1 MNNDKELIWVT
12 KEQAEIF
19 KELDIDDNRKNFID
33 KLIKERKLDIQNS
46 IECLDDDL
54 LRLKSFGLTY
64 KTELKKVYDE
74 QEKVLEEL
82 WEEHDEK
89 IYKLKNKIAQLKPEF
104 EKVTSQI
111 KEVSNALS
119 DISTYSIEKLID
131 VVHKVN
137 YMSEKD
143 KKLMMDLINLT
154 TDKTL

>member
-1 MNNDKELIWVT
+1 MSDNKELIWVT

-19 KELDIDDNRKNFID
+19 KELDIDDNRKNFVD

-46 IECLDDDL
+46 IESLDDDL
-54 LRLKSFGLTY
+54 LRLKAFTLTY
-64 KTELKKVYDE
+64 KTELKKVYEE

-89 IYKLKNKIAQLKPEF
+89 IYELKEKIKQLKPEL
-104 EKVTSQI
+104 EKVTSQV

-119 DISTYSIEKLID
+119 GISTYSIERLID
-131 VVHKVN
+131 VVYKVN

-143 KKLMMDLINLT
+143 KKLMMDLISLT